1 MQYKTIDLCAG
12 IGGIRKG
19 FELAADIKNMAAAE
33 IDEWAC
39 KTYENLYHE
48 DPRNDV
54 TDMVFKESLKTLK
67 YDILLAGFP
76 CQAFSSVGLKQ
87 GFEDKTKGTIFF
99 DIASIIKMT
108 RPKVVFL
115 ENVQNL
121 LSHDKKATFRTIIDT
136 LDRQLN
142 YHIVGAQYNDKG
154 ELINVTEAF
163 LRNSRDFGIP
173 QNRPRVYVI
182 AFNREYF
189 GTHLSCVPSKLPT
202 CRTQNIIFE
211 DLNDILEDEV
221 DAKFF
226 LSSGYLET
234 LEKHIINQHKKGYG
248 FGYRIV
254 NEPGILH
261 PIANTV
267 LATGGSGK
275 ERNLIYDPKNG
286 RKYKG
291 ASVKGKHTPINEKCI
306 RTMTPTEWG
315 KLQGFIGYAFI
326 DETREREGFTFPSNI
341 PMSQQYKQFGNS
353 VTIPVIEEM
362 AKFIVRYLDMMYAE
376 FTPIEKRLYNMYGNE
391 FFVCKR
397 ITNVLGKKIR
407 YSSLVRLF
415 DVVFY
420 FQENDF
426 RVRELAD
433 FLCVTSARASQIIS
447 QLLQTECIYKET
459 KGTYRFKNLISVTS

>member
-19 FELAADIKNMAAAE
+19 FELAADIKNLAAAE

-54 TDMVFKESLKTLK
+54 TDLAFKESLQSLH

-76 CQAFSSVGLKQ
+76 CQAFSSVGLRQ

-99 DIASIIKMT
+99 DIATIIKMT
-108 RPKVVFL
+108 RPKVIFL

-142 YHIVGAQYNDKG
+142 YHIVGAQYDGKG
-154 ELINVTEAF
+154 KLINVTDAF
-163 LRNSRDFGIP
+163 LRNSKNFGIP
-173 QNRPRVYVI
+173 QNRPRVYIV
-182 AFNREYF
+182 AFSREYF
-189 GTHLSCVPSKLPT
+189 GEHLSCLPGKLPT
-202 CRTQNIIFE
+202 CRTRKAIFE
-211 DLNDILEDEV
+211 DLNDILEEKV
-221 DAKFF
+221 DARYF

-234 LEKHIINQHKKGYG
+234 LEKHIVEQQEKGYG

-254 NEPGILH
+254 NEPGIIH

-275 ERNLIYDPKNG
+275 ERNLIFDPING
-286 RKYKG
+286 NKYKG
-291 ASVKGKHTPINEKCI
+291 LCVKRKSSPINEKCI
-306 RTMTPTEWG
+306 RTMTPIEWG
-315 KLQGFIGYAFI
+315 RLQGFIGYAFL
-326 DETREREGFTFPSNI
+326 DENKKEGFSFPPNI
-341 PMSQQYKQFGNS
+341 SVSQQFKQFGNS

-362 AKFIVRYLDMMYAE
+362 ARFIFCYLDKMYAE
-376 FTPIEKRLYNMYGNE
+376 FSPIEKRLYNMYGNE
-391 FFVCKR
+391 FLVCKY
-397 ITNVLGKKIR
+397 IKNVLGEKVR
-407 YSSLVRLF
+407 DSSLNQIF
-415 DVVFY
+415 DVVIHFK
-420 FQENDF
+420 QNKF
-426 RVRELAD
+426 RVKDLAS
-433 FLCVTSARASQIIS
+433 FLNISSARASQILS
-447 QLLQTECIYKET
+447 QLLRAECVYKNID
-459 KGTYRFKNLISVTS
+459 GTYGFQNLIAVTV